1 MEFEINTTA
10 KSITISKE
18 VNFGELVNTLQE
30 LLPQDWPNYKIV
42 SKHTIQLKD
51 NIKDNNWVQPY
62 KYVGPPVGDL
72 NNVDI
77 NYKT

>member
-30 LLPQDWPNYKIV
+30 LLPQDWSNYKIV

-51 NIKDNNWVQPY
+51 NDWVQPY
-62 KYVGPPVGDL
+62 QSPPF
-72 NNVDI
+72 NPNI
-77 NYKT
+77 PFYTTCKT